1 MGLAWGAKGP
11 GPDRLGFW
19 LGGQGSWAGPAWFWL
34 GGPRVLGRTGFH
46 GGPRVLGRAGLA
58 FIFRLD
64 NSIIFRL
71 VIAINFRLD
80 TAIIFRL
87 ATAIIF
93 RLDTAINFRLDA
105 AIIFR
110 LYTAFGPKIK
120 PSLILLTLFHKFPK
134 TQFAP
139 KSSISMIWSC
149 RSVLP
154 SQNRDAHLFH
164 VEKTPIFIILN
175 DLIIL

>member
-1 MGLAWGAKGP
+1 MSRLATA
-11 GPDRLGFW
+11 
-19 LGGQGSWAGPAWFWL
+19 
-34 GGPRVLGRTGFH
+34 
-46 GGPRVLGRAGLA
+46 
-58 FIFRLD
+58 
-64 NSIIFRL
+64 II
-71 VIAINFRLD
+71 FRLD

-93 RLDTAINFRLDA
+93 RLDTAIIFRLDA

-110 LYTAFGPKIK
+110 LDTAIGSGIEPI
-120 PSLILLTLFHKFPK
+120 LILLALVHKFPK

-139 KSSISMIWSC
+139 QSFISMIWSC

-164 VEKTPIFIILN
+164 VEKNTVLMISNDFDNFMVLGPRPPGVMGPFSVLTFFEKLFYGLGPI
-175 DLIIL
+175 